1 MLFDD
6 KQFENEEYWEY
17 ATIPPEYDVVATILE
32 ETEIKLFVEEQ
43 PEKLEL

>member
-17 ATIPPEYDVVATILE
+17 ATIPPEYDVATISE
-32 ETEIKLFVEEQ
+32 ETEMVLFVEEQ
-43 PEKLEL
+43 SEKLEL